1 MAKIS
6 YPNPTFNADKGRVIV
21 PVRLSYFKGFKKTAS
36 VEGGGLKYRMNGLI
50 DPDTPIGEKTIA
62 VINKARKHLIN
73 ATWAGKD
80 FDKFI
85 KGLGDRG
92 GLFDGNDNTNDDG
105 DIREHYE
112 DMKYLSLNS
121 DKMPRYLNRRGE
133 EIDDTEER
141 EALFVSGYHALVYF
155 HFYPIKDKAKG
166 GNGIFA
172 NVDAVQFLAKDEEF
186 TGGGMDDD
194 EIINLGDDDD
204 DDDMD
209 SSSKS
214 KGKGKSK
221 RPSIDDDDDI

>member
-1 MAKIS
+1 MAVK
-6 YPNPTFNADKGRVIV
+6 YPNPTFNPDKGRLII

-50 DPDTPIGEKTIA
+50 DPSTQAGKKSLATID
-62 VINKARKHLIN
+62 KGRKHLIN

-133 EIDDTEER
+133 EIDDQEER

-155 HFYPIKDKAKG
+155 HYYPIKDKAKG

-194 EIINLGDDDD
+194 EIQDLGDEDDDD
-204 DDDMD
+204 EMD
-209 SSSKS
+209 EKP
-214 KGKGKSK
+214 KNKGKSK
-221 RPSIDDDDDI
+221 RPSIDDDDEI